1 MKKFQESEMS
11 VKITKENV
19 DIVSNVIFNNF
30 SNSLFSSSFPL
41 ELKNADVKPIVKT
54 NDRNNAENYR
64 PLCVL
69 PNLCKVYER
78 CVYNQMYEY

>member
-1 MKKFQESEMS
+1 MS

-41 ELKNADVKPIVKT
+41 ELKNADVKPIFKT
-54 NDRNNAENYR
+54 NDRNNAENYG
-64 PLCVL
+64 PLSVL

-78 CVYNQMYEY
+78 CVYNQM

>member
-54 NDRNNAENYR
+54 ND
-64 PLCVL
+64 
-69 PNLCKVYER
+69 
-78 CVYNQMYEY
+78 